1 MRFYE
6 TEVTLAGKT
15 KEVKEETE
23 RAGNLRRKT
32 EAAEYNRITADFNS
46 NNIKINGCAFVTKA
60 DDNKIIFS
68 TCVINPRLN
77 PDEFIEEFVNALCK
91 IQNGINTNEVY
102 LNPFFF
108 SLKSAQSNGY
118 IESDEEI
125 SKMLNFFPLYTAN
138 GRRSIYSDKLIQ
150 EDKSFEDIR
159 VDIQENSLSRGYT
172 EEIERISSGKT
183 IDKLV
188 CHPVHYFIQSK
199 NCENGQLM
207 INDLLIAL
215 YNKGRIL
222 SKRYTSIDT
231 GNPRLDETVLENIYT
246 INDGTTVLI
255 NIDEIQDT
263 ETNFIF
269 GGMELSEICRVAN
282 NHSSRTLTI
291 FATKDCPP
299 SVKETILNSIG
310 EMPLV
315 EINEDTFS
323 KIAAVDLLKKLAQR
337 DDVKVSDGLV
347 ERLMQSEKD
356 YDYEEINSIYSK
368 WYHNQVVCDIFP
380 EYGKYFVVK
389 KTEDEEKIASPYY
402 ELSNMIGL
410 HEVKKIIN
418 DAIKYYSLQKEYK
431 LRGIKCS
438 SPTMHMVFTGSP
450 GTAKTSVARLFARI
464 LKENGILSG
473 GKFFEVGRADLVGKY
488 VGWTAK
494 AVKKAFDNA
503 RGGVLFIDEAYS
515 LVDGHDGS
523 YGDEAINTIVQE
535 MENCR
540 KDTIVIFAGYKDEM
554 QKFLNK
560 NPGMHSRIAFHIDFK
575 DYTDQE
581 LLDIA
586 RVLANKMSL
595 KIDESAEE
603 KLLQTF
609 ADARKDKCFGNGRF
623 VRNLL
628 DKSKI
633 QLAGRLMK
641 TDLQCLSDEELVTL
655 KPEDIVLEKPQAKSI
670 PRIGFY

>member
-1 MRFYE
+1 MRFYR

-15 KEVKEETE
+15 KEVKEESE
-23 RAGNLRRKT
+23 RAGNLRRKM
-32 EAAEYNRITADFNS
+32 EVVDYNKIADDFNS
-46 NNIKINGCAFVTKA
+46 NNIKINGCAFVTAA
-60 DDNKIIFS
+60 DDDKIVFS
-68 TCVINPRLN
+68 TCVINGRLN
-77 PDEFIEEFVNALCK
+77 ADEFIEKFVNALCK
-91 IQNGINTNEVY
+91 IQTGIKTMEVC

-108 SLKSAQSNGY
+108 SLKSAQSMGY
-118 IESDEEI
+118 IDSDEDI
-125 SKMLNFFPLYTAN
+125 SKMLNFFPLYTRN
-138 GRRSIYSDKLIQ
+138 SRRAIYSDRVIE
-150 EDKSFEDIR
+150 EDKSFEQIR
-159 VDIQENSLSRGYT
+159 VDIQENNLSRGYL

-188 CHPVHYFIQSK
+188 CHPVHYFINSK

-215 YNKGRIL
+215 HNKGRIL
-222 SKRYTSIDT
+222 SKRYTSIDAENT
-231 GNPRLDETVLENIYT
+231 RLDETVLENIYT
-246 INDGTTVLI
+246 INDGATVLI
-255 NIDEIQDT
+255 NINEIKDT
-263 ETNFIF
+263 ETDHCF
-269 GGMELSEICRVAN
+269 GGIDLREICRVAN
-282 NHSSRTLTI
+282 NHRSRTLTI
-291 FATKDCPP
+291 FSTKDCPP

-315 EINEDTFS
+315 EINEDSFS
-323 KIAAVDLLKKLAQR
+323 KIAAVDLLKRLAQK
-337 DDVKVSDGLV
+337 DELEVSDGLV
-347 ERLMQSEKD
+347 ERLMQSNKD
-356 YDYEEINSIYSK
+356 YDYEEINAIYTK
-368 WYHNQVVCDIFP
+368 WYHKQVVCDVFP
-380 EYGKYFVVK
+380 EYGKYFVT
-389 KTEDEEKIASPYY
+389 KTIEEEEKIASPHY
-402 ELSNMIGL
+402 ELRNMIGL
-410 HEVKKIIN
+410 DEVKKIIDN
-418 DAIKYYSLQKEYK
+418 AIEYYSLQKEYK
-431 LRGIKCS
+431 LRGIKSS

-464 LKENGILSG
+464 LNENGILSV
-473 GKFFEVGRADLVGKY
+473 GKFVEVGRADLVGKY

-494 AVKKAFDNA
+494 AVRKAFDDA

-515 LVDGHDGS
+515 LVDDRDGS

-554 QKFLNK
+554 EKFLNK
-560 NPGMHSRIAFHIDFK
+560 NPGMNSRIAFHVDFK
-575 DYTDQE
+575 DYNDQE

-609 ADARKDKCFGNGRF
+609 AEARKDKSFGNGRF

-655 KPEDIVLEKPQAKSI
+655 KLEDIVFEKPQDKSI